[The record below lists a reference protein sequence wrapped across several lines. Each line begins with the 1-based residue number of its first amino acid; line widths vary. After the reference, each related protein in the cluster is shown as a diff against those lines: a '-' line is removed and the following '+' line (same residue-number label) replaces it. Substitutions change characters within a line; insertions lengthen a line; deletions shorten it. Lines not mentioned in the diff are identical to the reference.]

1 MSKAKRKVAA
11 ETIVRLFRKLKSG
24 AAVARRVG
32 YTKQAVNRILVA
44 RRARS

>member
-1 MSKAKRKVAA
+1 MSKKRKVAA
-11 ETIVRLFRKLKSG
+11 KTIVRLFRKLKSG

-44 RRARS
+44 RNARP